1 MIIIALLVILCIGV
15 GIGLWVGY
23 HLFDPSFSRSR
34 KKIMVFGTLMIPS
47 REVEALKNIEELT
60 IFIGEPGKGE
70 GCHIYAA
77 QGLSIRESGYGGFE
91 SGTRQRTIWGAS
103 FKPAKDGS
111 EFNCIVIPGNITED
125 GIITASY
132 EKTRQSFPR
141 PCLINIIIF

>member
-1 MIIIALLVILCIGV
+1 MITALLVILCIGA
-15 GIGLWVGY
+15 GIGIGY
-23 HLFDPSFSRSR
+23 LLFDSSFSRSR

-47 REVEALKNIEELT
+47 REVEALKNIEDLT
-60 IFIGEPGKGE
+60 IFIGEPGKGD

-132 EKTRQSFPR
+132 ERTRQSFPR

>member
-1 MIIIALLVILCIGV
+1 MIIALLVILCIWV
-15 GIGLWVGY
+15 GIGIGY
-23 HLFDPSFSRSR
+23 LLFNSSFSRSR
-34 KKIMVFGTLMIPS
+34 KKIKVFGTLMIPS

-70 GCHIYAA
+70 GCHIYAV

-103 FKPAKDGS
+103 FKPAKEGS
-111 EFNCIVIPGNITED
+111 EFNCIVIPGDITED

-132 EKTRQSFPR
+132 ERTRQSFPR